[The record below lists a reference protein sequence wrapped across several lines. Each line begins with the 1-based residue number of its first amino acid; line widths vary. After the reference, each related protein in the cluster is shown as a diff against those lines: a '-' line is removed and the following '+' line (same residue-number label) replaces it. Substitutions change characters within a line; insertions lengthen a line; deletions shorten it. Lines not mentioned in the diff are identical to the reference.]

1 VTTKLRRVLAPLG
14 AIVLVPLA
22 IAGCGGGGVP
32 GNAVVNIGGDTI
44 KRTTF
49 DHWMQIAAT
58 GNAQQQGQ
66 TGKAAIPD
74 APGFKTCIAQKK
86 KTAPKPAKG
95 QPTPTDATLKTQCE
109 QEYNALRDSV
119 MSFLVSAAWIQGEA
133 HDRGVKYTDAQ
144 AKKEFDT
151 QRDQSF
157 PQEKDYVSFLKNSGY
172 VQEDLLYR
180 IRVQQL
186 SQKLRDSVIK
196 GKDKVTDAQ
205 VADYYNKNKSR
216 YATPE
221 RRDLRIV
228 LTKSSAKAEE
238 AKKALQSGQDWKT
251 VAAKYSID
259 QSSKANGGV
268 LPAVARGQQEKSL
281 DDAVF
286 TATKGALQGP
296 VKTQFGYY
304 VFQVTKVTP
313 ASQQTLDQA
322 KQNIKSLLVTE
333 GQQKA
338 LDAFIKDFRTKWKDR
353 TDCRSG
359 FKTADCKGQPEPKTN
374 TAAQGAQQS
383 QTAPAQSGTSP
394 ATGG

>member
-49 DHWMQIAAT
+49 DHWMQIAAI

-221 RRDLRIV
+221 RRDLRII
-228 LTKSSAKAEE
+228 LTKSSAKADE

-359 FKTADCKGQPEPKTN
+359 FKTADCKGQAEPKTN
-374 TAAQGAQQS
+374 TAAQGAQQP